1 MQKRRTTKQ
10 SKPVKKGNRVT
21 MTELD
26 GKLAEWVA
34 IARSEGPVI
43 VDRYESPWVCIVS
56 YPTWQKISH
65 LKSYIP
71 ADNHALI
78 NLREAI
84 DNALAYAGD
93 ALVDLAERCESGVA
107 PKIVI
112 RAWVLQVVYS
122 VWRDEMV
129 CEALHYNMLWRWF
142 VGYTDVWETL
152 PEDTMFLRDMQRV
165 SADPRVVD
173 MIHRCLLN
181 NMQMLADAG
190 QFVVNYGLLNTL
202 RAHFAVTEE
211 SHEAKESLT
220 PHAADQKPKRNGPI
234 MPG

>member
-10 SKPVKKGNRVT
+10 MRKPVKKGNRVT

-34 IARSEGPVI
+34 IARSEDPVI

-78 NLREAI
+78 NLREAV
-84 DNALAYAGD
+84 DSALAYAGD
-93 ALVDLAERCESGVA
+93 ALSELAERCESGAA
-107 PKIVI
+107 PKVVI

-122 VWRDEMV
+122 VGRAEVV

-142 VGYTDVWETL
+142 VGYTDVWENL
-152 PEDTMFLRDMQRV
+152 PEATLLLRDMQRV

-173 MIHRCLLN
+173 MVYRCLLN

-202 RAHFAVTEE
+202 RAHYAISEGSNE
-211 SHEAKESLT
+211 AHERAGG
-220 PHAADQKPKRNGPI
+220 QKNKGSGPI

>member
-10 SKPVKKGNRVT
+10 MRKPVKKGNRVT

-34 IARSEGPVI
+34 IARSEDPVI

-78 NLREAI
+78 NLREAV
-84 DNALAYAGD
+84 DSALAFAGD
-93 ALVDLAERCESGVA
+93 ALAELAERCESGAA

-122 VWRDEMV
+122 VGRAEVV

-142 VGYTDVWETL
+142 VGYTDVWEAL
-152 PEDTMFLRDMQRV
+152 PEQALFLRDMQRV
-165 SADPRVVD
+165 SADARVVD
-173 MIHRCLLN
+173 MVYRCLLN
-181 NMQMLADAG
+181 NMQMMADAG

-202 RAHFAVTEE
+202 RAHYVINEGVVNDSNKTGSAGG
-211 SHEAKESLT
+211 
-220 PHAADQKPKRNGPI
+220 QKNKGSGPG